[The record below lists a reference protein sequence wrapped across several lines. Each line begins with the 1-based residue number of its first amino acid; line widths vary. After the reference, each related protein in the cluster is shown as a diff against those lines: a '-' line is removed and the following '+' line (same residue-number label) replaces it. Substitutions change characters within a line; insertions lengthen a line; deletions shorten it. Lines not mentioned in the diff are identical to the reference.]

1 MFGSKRDRGWSP
13 YLAGALAGLLAIGS
27 AYATTRMMGKTAF
40 LGTSTTFV
48 RAAAM
53 IERQVLP
60 GRVEK
65 NDYFKKEKV
74 KVDWQFMLVCG
85 IFLGALASAVTGRAF
100 EWEGVPPLWQ
110 TWFGPS
116 ETKRAVGGFLGGL
129 VAMFGAR
136 LADGCPSGHG
146 LSGMMQL
153 SVSGL
158 VAMACFFAGGVLAVK
173 SLKRRG
179 RSNE

>member
-1 MFGSKRDRGWSP
+1 MYGKIKERGWSP

-27 AYATTRMMGKTAF
+27 AYATTRVMGKTSY

-48 RAAAM
+48 RASAM
-53 IERQVLP
+53 IEGSVLP
-60 GRVEK
+60 ERVK
-65 NDYFKKEKV
+65 ANAYFQEQKV

-85 IFLGALASAVTGRAF
+85 IFLGALVGAVTGRAF
-100 EWEGVPPLWQ
+100 EWEAVPQ
-110 TWFGPS
+110 TWHKRFGPS
-116 ETKRAVGGFLGGL
+116 VAKRAVGGFLGGV

-146 LSGMMQL
+146 LSGVMQL

-158 VAMACFFAGGVLAVK
+158 AAMACFFMGGVFVAGHLQK
-173 SLKRRG
+173 TGG
-179 RSNE
+179 RYE

>member
-1 MFGSKRDRGWSP
+1 MFGNKRDSGWNP

-27 AYATTRMMGKTAF
+27 AYATTKVLGKTAF
-40 LGTSTTFV
+40 LGSSTTFV
-48 RAAAM
+48 RASAM
-53 IERQVLP
+53 IERKILP

-65 NDYFKKEKV
+65 NAYFKKEKV

-85 IFLGALASAVTGRAF
+85 IFLGALAAAVTGRAF

-110 TWFGPS
+110 KRFGPS
-116 ETKRAVGGFLGGL
+116 EMKRAFGGFLGGV

-146 LSGMMQL
+146 LSGVMQL

-158 VAMACFFAGGVLAVK
+158 AAMACFFAGGVLAVK
-173 SLKRRG
+173 CLSMKG
-179 RSNE
+179 NPYE